1 MRRALLAPILSITVP
16 TDRER
21 IFHDQEILVNTP
33 HRPHDHGA
41 RSERGAYRDF
51 VDELFRLGL
60 IDRDKR
66 DFLREGLRVAE
77 GMAPA
82 TPLSPPSS
90 SHCRV
95 SEAGLKRAADAKLV
109 ETLGA
114 GRYRVLCGPETVHWG
129 YLSGAAEPVL
139 RVKPGDTVT
148 IDTVS
153 HEGILADQ
161 GDPESFF
168 ARFGISGEAVLA
180 DLVGVYTKVQHS
192 GLGPHVVSGPIHIDG
207 AEPGDVLAVHVIEA
221 TPRVPYGV
229 NTMRSHRGGLP
240 DEFTLNRSIVIP
252 FDMERKLAKFS
263 ERIEIPL
270 APFFGIMATGPARSL
285 GRVHSGPPGAFGGN
299 IDLKDL
305 TAGSILYLPV
315 HVPGALFMV
324 GDGHAAQGDG
334 EVDLTAI
341 ETSLTGTFR
350 FELIKN
356 RPLAWPRAETPTH
369 WITLGLHENLEEAM
383 KIAIRETIKFLNEEK
398 GLTRVDAY
406 ALASIAVDFEVTQ
419 VVDGVKGIHAMIPK
433 GIFRD

>member
-1 MRRALLAPILSITVP
+1 V
-16 TDRER
+16 
-21 IFHDQEILVNTP
+21 
-33 HRPHDHGA
+33 
-41 RSERGAYRDF
+41 
-51 VDELFRLGL
+51 
-60 IDRDKR
+60 
-66 DFLREGLRVAE
+66 GLRLAE
-77 GMAPA
+77 GGTARPIVQP
-82 TPLSPPSS
+82 TS

-95 SEAGLKRAADAKLV
+95 SEAGMKRAADAKLV
-109 ETLGA
+109 ETLA
-114 GRYRVLCGPETVHWG
+114 RGRYRVLCGPETVHWG
-129 YLSGAAEPVL
+129 YLWGAAEPAL
-139 RVKPGDTVT
+139 RINPGDHVT

-153 HEGILADQ
+153 HEGILPDH

-168 ARFGISGEAVLA
+168 ARFGIAKEAVLR
-180 DLVGVYTKVQHS
+180 DLVSVYTKVQHS
-192 GLGPHVVSGPIHIDG
+192 GIGPHVVSGPIAVAG
-207 AEPGDVLAVHVIEA
+207 AEPGDVLAVHVLEV

-229 NTMRSHRGGLP
+229 NSMRMNRGGLP

-252 FDMERKLAKFS
+252 FDMERQVAKFS
-263 ERIEIPL
+263 ERIEVPL
-270 APFFGIMATGPARSL
+270 APFFGIMATGPARHL
-285 GRVHSGPPGAFGGN
+285 GRVSSGPPGAFGGN

-315 HVPGALFMV
+315 HVPEALFMV

-350 FELIKN
+350 FELIKGK
-356 RPLAWPRAETPTH
+356 PLAWPRAETPTH

-383 KIAIRETIKFLNEEK
+383 KLAIRECIEFLAEEK

-433 GIFRD
+433 AIFKD